1 MTLIMR
7 GRRFGFSLE
16 ELRQW
21 LQIYDRE
28 GSTAQMQAWVPI
40 AQGKLVALKAQQKE
54 ITDAIKELSNM
65 IKSVSSELP

>member
-1 MTLIMR
+1 MR

-21 LQIYDRE
+21 LQIYDNE

-40 AQGKLVALKAQQKE
+40 ARGKLEALKQQQKD
-54 ITDAIKELSNM
+54 ISDAVTELSDM
-65 IKSVSSELP
+65 IQSVSSELPK